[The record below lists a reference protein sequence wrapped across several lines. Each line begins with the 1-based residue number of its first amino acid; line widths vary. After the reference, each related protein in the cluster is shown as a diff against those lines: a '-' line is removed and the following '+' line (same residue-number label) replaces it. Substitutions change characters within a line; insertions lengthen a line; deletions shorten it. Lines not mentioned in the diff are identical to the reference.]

1 MSSLRK
7 PYVEMGVG
15 VTNIFRVFRVDVFW
29 RMTHRNRIVD
39 GVKVRNKHHA
49 AINFGFEWSF

>member
-1 MSSLRK
+1 
-7 PYVEMGVG
+7 MGVG
-15 VTNIFRVFRVDVFW
+15 ITNIFRVFRVDCFW

-49 AINFGFEWSF
+49 AINFGFEWAF